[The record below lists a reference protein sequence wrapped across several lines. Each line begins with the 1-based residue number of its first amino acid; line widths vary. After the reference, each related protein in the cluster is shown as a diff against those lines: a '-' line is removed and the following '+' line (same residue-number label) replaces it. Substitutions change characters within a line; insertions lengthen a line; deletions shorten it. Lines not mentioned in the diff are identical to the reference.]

1 MPRFFVTKEA
11 INNNKITISGEDVL
25 HIGKVLRLR
34 EGDELTVCDGEG
46 RDYECAIDIISK
58 KEVLCNILSSCQNI
72 CEDDVKITL
81 YQSLPKASKMDFV
94 IQKCVELGCDAFVPF
109 ISARSV
115 AKGDKS
121 GRYRKISLEAAKQ
134 CGRGKVPSVSDI
146 TDFDGA
152 LKSLT
157 ENDLAIF
164 AYEEE
169 KEVTLKS
176 VLHGKNVKSIGIMI
190 GPEGGFAPEEA
201 EAAKAAGAISVTLGK
216 RILRTE
222 TAGMAVLAQT
232 VYELGL

>member
-34 EGDELTVCDGEG
+34 EGDEITVCDGDG
-46 RDYECAIDIISK
+46 CDYECAIDSVFK
-58 KEVLCNILSSCQNI
+58 KEVICSVLSSSANV
-72 CEDDVKITL
+72 CEDGVKITL

-94 IQKCVELGCDAFVPF
+94 IQKCVELGIDAFVPF

-121 GRYRKISLEAAKQ
+121 ERYRKISLEAAKQ
-134 CGRGKVPSVSDI
+134 CGRGRVPAVSDI

-152 LKSLT
+152 LKSLM
-157 ENDLAIF
+157 ENGLAIF

-169 KEVTLKS
+169 TEVTLKS
-176 VLHGKNVKSIGIMI
+176 VLQGKKPQSIGIMI
-190 GPEGGFAPEEA
+190 GPEGGFAPGEA
-201 EAAKAAGAISVTLGK
+201 EKAIAAGAKSVTLGK

-222 TAGMAVLAQT
+222 TAGMVVLAQT
-232 VYELGL
+232 VFELGL